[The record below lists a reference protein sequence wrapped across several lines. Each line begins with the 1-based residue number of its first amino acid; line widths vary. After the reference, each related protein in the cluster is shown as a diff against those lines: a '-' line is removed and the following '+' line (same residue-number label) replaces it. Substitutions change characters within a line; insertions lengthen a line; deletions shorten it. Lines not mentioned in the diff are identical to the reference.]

1 MTPAIRPEYLKQ
13 HLLKLL
19 NTPSPT
25 GNTEKAIDLVG
36 AEFANLG
43 LPTQRTAKGA
53 LIATLS
59 GASTRPAKALSAHVD
74 TLGGMVKEI
83 KSNGR
88 LVISSLGGYYPGS
101 IVGEYCRVETVQGKT
116 YSGTVLLNKQ
126 SVHIHR
132 IGQMHDGADDFAN
145 LEVRLDAQTASKEET
160 EALGIQVGDFIS
172 WDPRPQITETGFI
185 KSRHLDDKACV
196 AIFLAVAEAFQR
208 EAVTP
213 AQTTYFYIS
222 PYEEVG
228 HGASSGIPDDV
239 GELVVADI
247 GIVGE
252 GQNSDEY
259 GVSICPKDGGGPYDL
274 KLRRKLVSL
283 AEAAGIP
290 YNLDIF
296 IHYSSDGTA
305 AWRAGATFRVGLIG
319 PGVDASHAYER
330 THEESL
336 INTARLIIE
345 FMGEDS

>member
-1 MTPAIRPEYLKQ
+1 MTPGIRSEYLKQ

-25 GNTEKAIDLVG
+25 GSTDRAIDLVE
-36 AEFANLG
+36 AEFSSLG
-43 LPTQRTAKGA
+43 LPTQRTTKGA

-59 GASTRPAKALSAHVD
+59 GPSSGPAKALSAHVD

-83 KSNGR
+83 NSNGR
-88 LVISSLGGYYPGS
+88 LAITSLGGYYPGS
-101 IVGEYCRVETVQGKT
+101 VVGEYCSIETAQGET
-116 YSGTVLLNKQ
+116 FSGTVVLNKQ

-132 IGQMHDGADDFAN
+132 LAQIHEAANDLAN
-145 LEVRLDAQTASKEET
+145 LEVRLDAQTSSKEET

-172 WDPRPQITETGFI
+172 WDPRPQLTETGFI

-208 EAVTP
+208 ESVEP
-213 AQTTYFYIS
+213 AHTTHFYIS
-222 PYEEVG
+222 SYEEVG
-228 HGASSGIPDDV
+228 HGASSGIPDNVD
-239 GELVVADI
+239 ELLVVDI

-252 GQNSDEY
+252 GQSSDEY
-259 GVSICPKDGGGPYDL
+259 GVSICPKDGSGPYDL

-283 AEAAGIP
+283 AEAANISH
-290 YNLDIF
+290 NLDIF
-296 IHYSSDGTA
+296 INYSSDGSA

-336 INTARLIIE
+336 LNTARLIME
-345 FMGEDS
+345 FMQAE